1 MDRCG
6 YPVDERLRAAASFFS
21 LYGIA
26 KIGAVYP
33 ERTNVYDKNTKTV
46 KNELTFFS
54 QKRIMSAFKKMNDA
68 RFQTHLTRYS
78 LLSYISEGF
87 IQEYAKVSKKKIS

>member
-6 YPVDERLRAAASFFS
+6 CPVDERLRAAALFFS

-46 KNELTFFS
+46 KNELTFFFS
-54 QKRIMSAFKKMNDA
+54 KTYNVS
-68 RFQTHLTRYS
+68 
-78 LLSYISEGF
+78 
-87 IQEYAKVSKKKIS
+87 IQEDERRKISDTSYTIFIAFVYF